1 VNADGK
7 RGAAR
12 ARRASARP
20 TKRAGPR
27 AAKALEIV
35 GLVEAISAD
44 MGKGN
49 GVHLG
54 SGIARLLAEAYELR
68 GGPIPLWVRQLVA
81 HYAQRRSQS

>member
-1 VNADGK
+1 
-7 RGAAR
+7 
-12 ARRASARP
+12 
-20 TKRAGPR
+20 
-27 AAKALEIV
+27 
-35 GLVEAISAD
+35 